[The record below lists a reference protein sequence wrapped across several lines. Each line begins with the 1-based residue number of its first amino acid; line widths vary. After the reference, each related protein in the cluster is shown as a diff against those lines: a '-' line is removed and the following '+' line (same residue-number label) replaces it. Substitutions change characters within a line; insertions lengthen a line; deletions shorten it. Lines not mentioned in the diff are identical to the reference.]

1 MALANK
7 RRRHASEQH
16 RRILRRNH
24 HGSGLRAGRAPISKA
39 VGAAGSVLAAGS
51 TVIIGSRAGRRSR
64 HRNRSRRRPPVRSR
78 AKGIAHDIRQQGRP
92 GILPRGER
100 EANPHAFGRANGTLT
115 SRSGANFHLHPRA
128 SEEKRLLTR
137 GKRSS
142 IFQQHAQRALRQ
154 KLREQSQSL
163 PRLDHPQ
170 LRQPIKVSPDHPQ
183 HRHFRA
189 SHALKRAGP
198 RRHALLR
205 IPHRRIEGRQA
216 DASGNASC
224 RDAIEPKR
232 SRFAVSDQ
240 RAGAIRDATFC
251 QLASSASTITL
262 RALTVFRINAVTFSR
277 PLASRTQQRLTLKT

>member
-24 HGSGLRAGRAPISKA
+24 HGSGLRAGRAPISIA

-51 TVIIGSRAGRRSR
+51 TVITGSRAGRRSR
-64 HRNRSRRRPPVRSR
+64 HLSRSRRRPPVRSR

-100 EANPHAFGRANGTLT
+100 EANPHAFGRANGTLA
-115 SRSGANFHLHPRA
+115 SRSGANFHAHPWT
-128 SEEKRLLTR
+128 SGEKRLLTR
-137 GKRSS
+137 CKRSS

-163 PRLDHPQ
+163 PRLDQLQ

-189 SHALKRAGP
+189 SHALKRAST
-198 RRHALLR
+198 RRHALTR

-216 DASGNASC
+216 DAGGNASC
-224 RDAIEPKR
+224 RDAIRRHRPMR
-232 SRFAVSDQ
+232 RRHQ
-240 RAGAIRDATFC
+240 RCSLPPT
-251 QLASSASTITL
+251 
-262 RALTVFRINAVTFSR
+262 RIAR
-277 PLASRTQQRLTLKT
+277 